1 LPPAKGAENL
11 FSKAISNMERD
22 LLPLDSRKEVYRD
35 ECFET
40 ISNYPNAS
48 ASFYRDT
55 FPPGEEGD
63 EEWRK
68 LCEMYGEDP
77 NVDNFFAANAPTFLP
92 KGATKS
98 PPSPLTELIALYILA
113 NEPLEPLLGMLHPNP
128 AEVKLERLDQA
139 VEELWHKA
147 GQLATLVRGG
157 IIRRGPST
165 EEITPPEQ
173 NLARYI
179 SSQLLQGVPEAE
191 IREFLK
197 KRGYSQAEFTRLK
210 NLKLDPFP

>member
-1 LPPAKGAENL
+1 
-11 FSKAISNMERD
+11 MERD

-35 ECFET
+35 ERFET
-40 ISNYPNAS
+40 ISNYPSAS
-48 ASFYRDT
+48 ASLYRDT

-68 LCEMYGEDP
+68 LCEMYDQDP

-113 NEPLEPLLGMLHPNP
+113 NEPLEPLLDALHPNP
-128 AEVKLERLDQA
+128 AEVQLERLDQA

-197 KRGYSQAEFTRLK
+197 KRGFSQAEFTRLK